1 MAKKKKVQCPKK
13 HRNPW
18 AVIAHFK
25 SGAGAH
31 ESNKYSRKTKHKS
44 MQDDRYDS

>member
-1 MAKKKKVQCPKK
+1 MAKKKKTQRPKK
-13 HRNPW
+13 NRNLW

-31 ESNKYSRKTKHKS
+31 ESNKYSRKIKHKIV
-44 MQDDRYDS
+44 QDD